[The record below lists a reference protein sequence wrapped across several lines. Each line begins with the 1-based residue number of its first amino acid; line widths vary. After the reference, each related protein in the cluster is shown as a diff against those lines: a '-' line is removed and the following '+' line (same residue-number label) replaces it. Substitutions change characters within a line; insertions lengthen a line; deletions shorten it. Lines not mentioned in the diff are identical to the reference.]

1 MIGGAGVHN
10 FFDRK
15 EACHTMREAI
25 QQINN
30 RLATAVWI
38 EGRSGVGKTR
48 LLEYIFDQEPELN
61 FFTFIADEIFYK
73 CERGSS
79 SSSFEYVAAI
89 IFELQYQDPAFFER
103 YIQNYFDSIQH
114 ISFLDACCLILPQI
128 KGLKI
133 FSNLIDNKYK
143 NITTMQGKIS
153 DRLVTSQLI
162 DLFSDLI
169 LEFLLKVYKPDSIIF
184 CIDDAQW
191 LDQASIRVLE
201 ILIKKSR
208 QEPKCPAISIFLDIW
223 EKSELSEDE
232 SRTYLSI
239 FRILSSLYPDF
250 KTIYLRNFDLPTTQ
264 EVILET
270 NRYYLIKQIPLLYQV
285 TEGNPMEL
293 EQTLRFSD
301 ERVQEI
307 LQKKVKGNQPFSHE
321 DTFTLEHVSELYY
334 QKPIYAIILSIL
346 AVMRRRISIQLLFRC
361 ITDLYPVLL
370 CDMCPYPD
378 FLSAM
383 VDLEEKKC
391 INRSA
396 SRNQVALSHDSIY
409 QTILDYL
416 SQNSDYVIYGKSIA
430 DTLLN
435 SESDAFLKK
444 ESQQLLA
451 LNLLCEVDP
460 SQCLNRFQTLY
471 SQSGERLEAEFFS
484 TGAEAFCS
492 TYLDHGQEFV
502 HFAVQVILPRLVE
515 SANLSVAQ
523 RLCHT
528 LYLDFEQCLSP
539 TDQITYLVNYI
550 KAQIDL
556 SIIGNDPES
565 AVNLFEKLYQ
575 LPCESSDLKLQIL
588 LLGMS
593 AYEHLLVHEKIE
605 TLYSEAAEL
614 VHQKSEAISPAAMA
628 LFYRNKGLCFPHSEL
643 KADYFQSLRYAV
655 RIPNLAHRHLA
666 FGTSMNN
673 LGLSY
678 FYRGEIKSAMRAFS
692 FAKKD
697 LARVGYNTARISN
710 NIGACH
716 YMLHEWQAAYQQ
728 FSLAAS
734 AQTDGVFMST
744 CIQTNLALSLYTL
757 GKKEA
762 AEKILDKLI
771 NEYLQGQS
779 RSHDTLVYCAAMINR
794 GYIAFRDGD
803 YFKAADFYQKSLI
816 HTYRYQNKEQ
826 SQKRESMR
834 DLSIQLGLGSDQRSE
849 SDMDLDDNLLD
860 FYKKPY
866 SLVPF
871 AFYVI

>member
-1 MIGGAGVHN
+1 MHH

-15 EACHTMREAI
+15 EACRIMQEVI
-25 QQINN
+25 QQINCG
-30 RLATAVWI
+30 ASTAIWI

-48 LLEYIFDQEPELN
+48 LLEYIFDQEPDLN
-61 FFTFIADEIFYK
+61 FFTFIADEVFYK

-79 SSSFEYVAAI
+79 SSSFEYIAAI
-89 IFELQYQDPAFFER
+89 IFEIQYQDPGFFER
-103 YIQNYFDSIQH
+103 YIQTYFDSIQH
-114 ISFLDACCLILPQI
+114 ISFLDACSLILPQI
-128 KGLKI
+128 KGLKV

-153 DRLVTSQLI
+153 DKLVTSQLI

-169 LEFLLKVYKPDSIIF
+169 LDFLLKVYKADTIIF

-201 ILIKKSR
+201 ALVKKSR
-208 QEPKCPAISIFLDIW
+208 QETKGPAISIFLDIW
-223 EKSELSEDE
+223 EKSGLSDDE
-232 SRTYLSI
+232 TRNYLSI
-239 FRILSSLYPDF
+239 FRTLSLLYPDF
-250 KTIYLRNFDLPTTQ
+250 KTIYLSNFDLPTTQ
-264 EVILET
+264 EVIRET

-301 ERVQEI
+301 ERIQDI
-307 LQKKVKGNQPFSHE
+307 LQKKLRSNQPFPRE
-321 DTFTLEHVSELYY
+321 DTFTLERISELYY
-334 QKPIYAIILSIL
+334 QKPIYAIILNVLAIL
-346 AVMRRRISIQLLFRC
+346 RHRISIQLLFRC

-370 CDMCPYPD
+370 HDVCPYPD
-378 FLSAM
+378 FLSALAY
-383 VDLEEKKC
+383 LEEKEC
-391 INRSA
+391 ITRSA
-396 SRNQVALSHDSIY
+396 SRNQIALSHDSIY
-409 QTILDYL
+409 QTVLDYL
-416 SQNSDYVIYGKSIA
+416 SQNSDYVIYGRGIA
-430 DTLLN
+430 TTLLHA
-435 SESDAFLKK
+435 ESDTFLK
-444 ESQQLLA
+444 EETQHLLA
-451 LNLLCEVDP
+451 LNLLCEVD
-460 SQCLNRFQTLY
+460 SHKCLSCFQMLY
-471 SQSGERLEAEFFS
+471 SQGGERLEAEFFL

-492 TYLDHGQEFV
+492 TYLNHGHEYA

-515 SANLSVAQ
+515 SANLPVAQ

-528 LYLDFEQCLSP
+528 LYLDFDQCLSP
-539 TDQITYLVNYI
+539 ADQITYLINYI

-556 SIIGNDPES
+556 SIVSDTPES

-575 LPCESSDLKLQIL
+575 LPCKNPDLKLQIL

-593 AYEHLLVHEKIE
+593 AYEHLLAHDKIE
-605 TLYSEAAEL
+605 TLYVEATEL
-614 VHQKSEAISPAAMA
+614 VQQELEVISPAAMA

-655 RIPNLAHRHLA
+655 SISNIAHRHLA

-678 FYRGEIKSAMRAFS
+678 FYRGEIKSAIRAFS
-692 FAKKD
+692 FAKEN

-716 YMLHEWQAAYQQ
+716 YMLHEWQVAYQN

-744 CIQTNLALSLYTL
+744 CIQTNLALALYAL
-757 GKKEA
+757 GKKET
-762 AEKILDKLI
+762 AETILDNLI
-771 NEYLQGQS
+771 NEYLQGKS
-779 RSHDTLVYCAAMINR
+779 RSQDTLIYCAAMINR
-794 GYIAFRDGD
+794 GYIAFQDED
-803 YFKAADFYQKSLI
+803 YFKAADCYQKSLI

-826 SQKRESMR
+826 RQKRESMR
-834 DLSIQLGLGSDQRSE
+834 NLSIQLGLGSDQCGE
-849 SDMDLDDNLLD
+849 SNMDLDDSSLD